1 MNIHAKDILKSI
13 SEQYNT
19 NKVIVKLKRLPPELI
34 IKINEYRSDQ
44 YLYYQYQQYS
54 WVDIENNLVDLF
66 YNSTVEDNIKLLEYL
81 DETNISYFNPS
92 LSLKDYN
99 IFSPDSWFYMDYYT
113 FKQYSRRKHWFWNDD
128 AADYDKI
135 AKEIIEE
142 VLKKYYDWYC
152 NNYKA
157 TIEEVL
163 ILNRIN
169 YIYELIMTIK
179 LKDDEDE
186 DDDDSVEL

>member
-1 MNIHAKDILKSI
+1 M
-13 SEQYNT
+13 
-19 NKVIVKLKRLPPELI
+19 
-34 IKINEYRSDQ
+34 
-44 YLYYQYQQYS
+44 YYQYQQYS
-54 WVDIENNLVDLF
+54 WVDIENNLFDLF

-128 AADYDKI
+128 AAEYDKI
-135 AKEIIEE
+135 AKEMIEE
-142 VLKKYYDWYC
+142 VLKKYDEWYD

-157 TIEEVL
+157 TKEEV
-163 ILNRIN
+163 ITLNRIN
-169 YIYELIMTIK
+169 YIYKLIMTTN
-179 LKDDEDE
+179 LKNDDDE
-186 DDDDSVEL
+186 DDDDTVEL